1 MPMFYYFDWSY
12 VVLVLPALILA
23 MYAQGK
29 VSSTFNKYSRV
40 PNHVGITGAE
50 AARRIME
57 MNGIYD
63 VSIERVSGNLT
74 DHYDPSKKVLRLSD
88 SVYSSTSIAAVGV
101 AAHETGHAIQHARGY
116 APLSLRSLMVPL
128 ANIGSRLAMPLI
140 LLGII
145 FGFASSM
152 GDSLIYLGIILFGLS
167 VLFTIVTLPVEFN
180 ASKRAIACL
189 EDSRILYENEI
200 GGAKKVLSAAAM
212 TYVASTA
219 VAVANMLRLII
230 LFGGR
235 RRND

>member
-12 VVLVLPALILA
+12 IVLVLPALILA
-23 MYAQGK
+23 MAAQGK

-40 PNHVGITGAE
+40 PSRIGITGAE

-57 MNGIYD
+57 RNGIYD

-88 SVYSSTSIAAVGV
+88 SVYSSSSIAAVGV

-140 LLGII
+140 ILGII
-145 FGFASSM
+145 FGFSSMM
-152 GDSLIYLGIILFGLS
+152 GDSLIELGIILFGLS
-167 VLFTIVTLPVEFN
+167 VVFTIITLPVEFN
-180 ASKRAIACL
+180 ASKRAIGCL
-189 EDSRILYENEI
+189 EESRILYDDEI
-200 GGAKKVLSAAAM
+200 DGAKKVLSAAAM

-219 VAVANMLRLII
+219 VALAQFVRLLLI
-230 LFGGR
+230 FGGR
-235 RRND
+235 RRRD